1 MTSRIPDFG
10 EHLQAE
16 IMARRGWLYYKNIK
30 ENNLE
35 AAKKELMA
43 AVSKDPNAEYHLHLA
58 YVYKTLSEETTS
70 TEQKRHKQFAAAH
83 CNLALE
89 MAPSEEVARRAELL
103 HPDIGKL

>member
-58 YVYKTLSEETTS
+58 YVYKTLSEETAG
-70 TEQKRHKQFAAAH
+70 TEQKRHKQFATAH
-83 CNLALE
+83 CNHALE
-89 MAPSEEVARRAELL
+89 MAPSEEFARRAELL
-103 HPDIGKL
+103 HTDSGI